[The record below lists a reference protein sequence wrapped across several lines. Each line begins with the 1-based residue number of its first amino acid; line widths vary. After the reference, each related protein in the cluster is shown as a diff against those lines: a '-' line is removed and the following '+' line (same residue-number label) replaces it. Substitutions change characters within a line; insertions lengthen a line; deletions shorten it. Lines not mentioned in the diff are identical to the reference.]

1 MKDIKI
7 IFIDIDGTL
16 ADDASLISKEN
27 KEALIELEKK
37 QIIPVLCSGRT
48 RNTVKVKCD
57 EIGISNVFICSNGA
71 EIFDMKLQQN
81 IYYKYIEHFII
92 RIAFNFCQKRN
103 IGIMLRT
110 TSEAYVNKFWKMIGN
125 KYSLIEKSEEISNKK
140 IVRIK
145 FKVKER
151 KVLNLLLIYLRLCG
165 IIITTNI
172 QEEGNTIIGVSK
184 RNINKG
190 TTIKQYLKKQKLSKK
205 NACAIGNDIN
215 DIPMFEAVKYKVA
228 MGNAIKKIKSKA
240 NYITL
245 SNNDNGVSFFINQKI
260 FRRN

>member
-1 MKDIKI
+1 MENIKI

-16 ADDASLISKEN
+16 TDDASLISAEN
-27 KEALIELEKK
+27 KEALKKLEKN

-48 RNTVKVKCD
+48 RNTVKARCD

-71 EIFDMKLQQN
+71 EIFNMKSQQN
-81 IYYKYIEHFII
+81 IYCKYIKHFII
-92 RIAFNFCQKRN
+92 RIVFNFCQKRD
-103 IGIMLRT
+103 IGVMMRT
-110 TSEAYVNKFWKMIGN
+110 TSEAYVNKAWKMEGN
-125 KYSLIEKSEEISNKK
+125 KYSPSERNEKITNKR

-151 KVLNLLLIYLRLCG
+151 KVLNVLLIFLRLCG

-190 TTIKQYLKKQKLSKK
+190 TAIKQYLKKQKISPKY
-205 NACAIGNDIN
+205 ACAIGNDFN
-215 DIPMFEAVKYKVA
+215 DIPMFKAVKHKVA
-228 MGNAIKKIKSKA
+228 MENATKKLKSKA

-245 SNNDNGVSFFINQKI
+245 SNNDNGVSFFINEKI
-260 FRRN
+260 FRGK